1 MIMRRPATRCAQE
14 PARQGA
20 RIRVVTMPEE
30 LDHANAGQVNQRLAA
45 AFADG
50 ASTVIADFTPTVFC
64 DSSGIRELVL
74 ARKRALAGGAVFQ
87 AVIPDDRL
95 LTYLTRTGVAGY
107 LPVCPSLGQALA
119 AGPGR
124 QAADA
129 AGEHGWSR
137 APAGGKRV
145 PGNPGGCRGH
155 APAPG
160 PGGGPGPGC

>member
-64 DSSGIRELVL
+64 DSSGDPGTC
-74 ARKRALAGGAVFQ
+74 AGPQTRPGGRAVFQ

-124 QAADA
+124 QA
-129 AGEHGWSR
+129 R
-137 APAGGKRV
+137 GG
-145 PGNPGGCRGH
+145 
-155 APAPG
+155 
-160 PGGGPGPGC
+160 